1 MGSREAPPPTSP
13 ALSPPLP
20 PQQVATAAQEPLR
33 PPPVPGN
40 PGMQT
45 QSAKITQVTEF
56 TGAERDTAAATLRE
70 VNWDV
75 ERACNRIM
83 EAQTSTR
90 QLLAARNIQRPPPPP
105 MQLGAWARP
114 GAVATAGSAPAYS
127 GPARNSP
134 GSDKI
139 RDLGLGAAM
148 GCVSAC
154 VVA

>member
-1 MGSREAPPPTSP
+1 
-13 ALSPPLP
+13 
-20 PQQVATAAQEPLR
+20 LR
-33 PPPVPGN
+33 PPPAPGN

-90 QLLAARNIQRPPPPP
+90 QLLAARTFQRPPPPP
-105 MQLGAWARP
+105 TQLGGWARP
-114 GAVATAGSAPAYS
+114 GGVATAGSAPAYS
-127 GPARNSP
+127 GTARNSS
-134 GSDKI
+134 GNDKI

-154 VVA
+154 VVAICISVL